1 MDHREIDESQIVE
14 RYLLRA
20 LPAGEEALFE
30 EHLADCGRCLD
41 RLEAAERFRRGLE
54 TVVKEDRLH
63 AATSGLAGAGEFR
76 ASLAR
81 LYNWLPPVA
90 LAGAALLLLA
100 ALGFSLYR
108 MNRTARELQQ
118 AKAAYEDVQRQNRE
132 QQAKIETLMRR
143 EHSPDTP
150 ESGGAYSSLPA
161 FALALVRGSPAG
173 WRTQPPP
180 TMISIPP
187 DAPWIVLALEVPPD
201 AQVEYYRA
209 RILDHNDRVVWQ
221 DAHIAPQSLETL
233 AIGLRPAA
241 LAEGNHRL
249 ALESCNRSAGCMPSS
264 SYAFRVVP
272 ARAAPRP

>member
-41 RLEAAERFRRGLE
+41 RLESAERFRRGLE
-54 TVVKEDRLH
+54 TVVQEDCLRD
-63 AATSGLAGAGEFR
+63 ATSGLTGEFR

-81 LYNWLPPVA
+81 LYNWLPPAA

-100 ALGFSLYR
+100 ALGFSLSR
-108 MNRTARELQQ
+108 MNRAARELQQ
-118 AKAAYEDVQRQNRE
+118 AKVAYADVQRQNRE
-132 QQAKIETLMRR
+132 QQAKIETLMRP
-143 EHSPDTP
+143 EP
-150 ESGGAYSSLPA
+150 ESSGASSSLPA
-161 FALALVRGSPAG
+161 FALALSRGLSRGSG
-173 WRTQPPP
+173 LQPPP

-221 DAHIAPQSLETL
+221 DAHIPPQGLETL